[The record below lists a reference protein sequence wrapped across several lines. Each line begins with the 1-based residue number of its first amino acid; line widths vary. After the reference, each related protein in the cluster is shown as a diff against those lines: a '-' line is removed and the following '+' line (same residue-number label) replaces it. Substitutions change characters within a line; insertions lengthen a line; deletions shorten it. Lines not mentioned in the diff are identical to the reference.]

1 MPQNVSGA
9 LSRRSIRS
17 ADAVEPVVQTIA
29 ETIAGRLRT
38 EILTGAIR
46 PGHRLHQVSIAA
58 RFGVSATPVR
68 EAFALLSQEGLITS
82 RAHKGAVVLGGVEED
97 LRESFD
103 VRIALETFAMRAAI
117 VNLTDDDIARIRELV
132 TRYVRM
138 GRVTPGEVQDLV
150 AEFFDAI
157 YVACNNRKLHKN
169 IQELRAATDVY
180 LLLMATD
187 RPNSCLDRRA
197 DTISQYQEICVACA
211 ERDPERAVS
220 AVVDYL
226 RQTAEVVLQYLALVS
241 ESE

>member
-1 MPQNVSGA
+1 MSTAETSP
-9 LSRRSIRS
+9 RRLRPT
-17 ADAVEPVVQTIA
+17 DPTEPVVQTLA

-68 EAFALLSQEGLITS
+68 EAFALLAQEGLITS

-97 LRESFD
+97 LRESFE
-103 VRIALETFAMRAAI
+103 VRIALETFAIKSAI
-117 VNLTDDDIARIRELV
+117 PNLTDGDIDTLREILE
-132 TRYVRM
+132 RYVSM

-150 AEFFDAI
+150 AEFFDQI
-157 YVACNNRKLHKN
+157 YVACDNRKLHKN

-187 RPNSCLDRRA
+187 QPNTCLDRRA
-197 DTISQYQEICVACA
+197 DTISQYQEICLACA
-211 ERDPERAVS
+211 ERDPERAEL

-226 RQTAEVVLQYLALVS
+226 RSTAEVVLQYLALVS
-241 ESE
+241 ES